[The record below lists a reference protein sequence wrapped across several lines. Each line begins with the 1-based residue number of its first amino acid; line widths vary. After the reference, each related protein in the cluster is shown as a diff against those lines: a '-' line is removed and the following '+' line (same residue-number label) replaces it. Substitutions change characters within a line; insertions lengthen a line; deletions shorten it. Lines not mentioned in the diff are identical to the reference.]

1 MKKEYNKK
9 LYSFVSLFLIV
20 FVSLIFL
27 QACNKKNTES
37 TPTHKGKNSF
47 ANDGMLSINGERTF
61 IIGSYH
67 HPKTKNSFQT
77 LRDNG
82 YNYVHVSPNKTI
94 LDSAAKYNLKTWVT
108 TGIINDKVQSDSSR
122 IIDIVNDHKDHP
134 ALLIW
139 EISDEPAFNWNNP
152 KPRITH
158 KKMLEAYALIKSHDQ
173 KHLIFTNHGPVNLIS
188 TLQKYNS
195 STDIVAVD
203 VYPVIPHGI
212 TPTFAI
218 YPDGLQGDLLNPYI
232 SQVGEYIDKMKKVV
246 KNTKPV
252 FAVLQGFAWEMLK
265 PENERTE
272 SMIKYP
278 TYEESRFMAYNA
290 IVHGA
295 NGILYWGTNYTPQ
308 PSQFMDDL
316 NKVTRELAELQ
327 SVLASK
333 TVELNIKKEYHELM
347 YSIDTGVEILVKE
360 VDGKT
365 YLLTVNSDKNPVKVS
380 LLGLKKFSN
389 AKVLKEGRTIKIN
402 ENKLTDYYEPFDVH
416 IYELLKI

>member
-1 MKKEYNKK
+1 MKLTYRIIVTV
-9 LYSFVSLFLIV
+9 FAIFSLLGCSEKSENGNQFD
-20 FVSLIFL
+20 S
-27 QACNKKNTES
+27 
-37 TPTHKGKNSF
+37 
-47 ANDGMLSINGERTF
+47 DGMIKIYGVRTF

-67 HPKTKNSFQT
+67 HPKTENPFQALT
-77 LRDNG
+77 SNG
-82 YNYVHVSPNKTI
+82 YNYVHVSPDKAV
-94 LDSAAKYNLKTWVT
+94 LDSAGNYNLMTWVT
-108 TGIINDKVQSDSSR
+108 TGIVNDKVKSDTTR
-122 IIDIVNDHKDHP
+122 ITELVNNYMDHP
-134 ALLIW
+134 SLLFW

-152 KPRITH
+152 EPRITH
-158 KKMLEAYALIKSHDQ
+158 TKMLEAYTLIKSRDQ
-173 KHLIFTNHGPVNLIS
+173 KHLVFTNHGPVNLIS

-195 STDIVAVD
+195 STDIVGVD

-212 TPTFAI
+212 TPSYAI

-246 KNTKPV
+246 KNSKPV

-265 PENERTE
+265 PSGKRDL
-272 SMIKYP
+272 SMILYP
-278 TYEESRFMAYNA
+278 TYEESRFMAFNA

-347 YSIDTGVEILVKE
+347 YSVDTGVEIMVKQ
-360 VDGKT
+360 VSGKT
-365 YLLTVNSDKNPVKVS
+365 YMLTVNSDKNPVKVAFS
-380 LLGLKKFSN
+380 RLSGFNEVSVLSENRKLEIVDGKF
-389 AKVLKEGRTIKIN
+389 
-402 ENKLTDYYEPFDVH
+402 TDSYKPFDVH
-416 IYELLKI
+416 IYEIK